1 MALSPALAAAQ
12 SQQVTSRLLNWPLCG
27 NLGFDPLC
35 AFQFVLCHKQRL
47 VVVTPVDLGNLGV
60 YRRRLLVVGEPF
72 RKWRLLTWS
81 KTR

>member
-1 MALSPALAAAQ
+1 MRKAARDQQLS
-12 SQQVTSRLLNWPLCG
+12 SRLPNWSLCG
-27 NLGFDPLC
+27 NLGFDLLC

-47 VVVTPVDLGNLGV
+47 VVVAPVDLGNLGV
-60 YRRRLLVVGEPF
+60 YRRCLPVVGEPF